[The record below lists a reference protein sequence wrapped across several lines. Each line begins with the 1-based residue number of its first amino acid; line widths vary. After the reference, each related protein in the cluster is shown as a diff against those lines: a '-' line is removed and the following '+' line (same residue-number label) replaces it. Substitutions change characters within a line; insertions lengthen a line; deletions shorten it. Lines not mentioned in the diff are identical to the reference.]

1 MNSQRKTVIFDMD
14 GVIFDTENLW
24 MDGWKH
30 AGAAF
35 GVENAGEI
43 FKKVIGT
50 TSIKTKEIALENF
63 GDDFPY
69 DDFLKIASDYFW
81 GYQEKYGMGEPTD
94 EMMDAMKVDM
104 DKYEYDRIIAFG
116 SGTIVDICKVLSC
129 EIPDKAADLYTGKV
143 EAKRIKEL
151 VLVPTTCGTGSEV
164 TNVAVAS
171 IPSMDLKKGIATEE
185 TYADCAVLIPESLA
199 GLPDKVFAT
208 SSVDA
213 LIHAVESFLSP
224 KASPFTDLF
233 GAKAIEMIMNGYA
246 KIIERGGN
254 TKENRADL
262 LKDFAIASNYAG
274 IAFGN
279 AGCGAVHALSY
290 AHGGAFHI
298 PHGEANFICFTEVF
312 KMYMRKQPTGK
323 IEVLNKMLAD
333 VMGCDLANVYDELDA
348 FLGKIL
354 DKKPLKEYGM
364 TEDQV
369 APFAKSTV
377 DNQQRLLGNNYVPLT
392 EEEIAEIFQ
401 NLY

>member
-1 MNSQRKTVIFDMD
+1 MQALRVVPAINY
-14 GVIFDTENLW
+14 FDT
-24 MDGWKH
+24 
-30 AGAAF
+30 
-35 GVENAGEI
+35 
-43 FKKVIGT
+43 FKEFNDEFKLGKGDILVTNQRMYDPYVKPLGIDIPVI
-50 TSIKTKEIALENF
+50 
-63 GDDFPY
+63 
-69 DDFLKIASDYFW
+69 
-81 GYQEKYGMGEPTD
+81 YQEKYGAGEPTD
-94 EMMDAMKVDM
+94 EMMDAMKAEM
-104 DKYEYDRIIAFG
+104 DKYDYNRIIAFG
-116 SGTIVDICKVLSC
+116 GGTIVDCCKVLAC
-129 EIPDKAADLYTGKV
+129 DIPDKVADLYTGKV
-143 EAKRIKEL
+143 APKRVKEL
-151 VLVPTTCGTGSEV
+151 VVVPTTCGTGSEV

-171 IPSMDLKKGIATEE
+171 IPSLNLKKGIADEE
-185 TYADCAVLIPESLA
+185 TYADIAVLIPESLQ

-224 KASPFTDLF
+224 KASPFTEMYSI
-233 GAKAIEMIMNGYA
+233 KAIEMIMNGY
-246 KIIERGGN
+246 KTIIERGGN

-262 LKDFAIASNYAG
+262 LKDFCLAANYAG

-312 KMYMRKQPTGK
+312 KMYMRKQPVGK
-323 IEVLNKMLAD
+323 IQIANKLFAD
-333 VMGCDLANVYDELDA
+333 VLGCAEADVYPELDK

-354 DKKPLKEYGM
+354 EKKPLKEYGM

>member
-1 MNSQRKTVIFDMD
+1 MQALRVVPSIHY
-14 GVIFDTENLW
+14 FDTFKDFNVEFKLGKGDILVTNQW
-24 MDGWKH
+24 MYD
-30 AGAAF
+30 
-35 GVENAGEI
+35 
-43 FKKVIGT
+43 
-50 TSIKTKEIALENF
+50 
-63 GDDFPY
+63 PY
-69 DDFLKIASDYFW
+69 VKPLGIDMPVV
-81 GYQEKYGMGEPTD
+81 YQEKYGAGEPTD
-94 EMMDAMKVDM
+94 EMMDAMKAEM
-104 DKYEYDRIIAFG
+104 DKYDYNRIIAFG
-116 SGTIVDICKVLSC
+116 GGTIVDCCKVLAC
-129 EIPDKAADLYTGKV
+129 DIPDKVADLYTGKV
-143 EAKRIKEL
+143 APKRVKEL
-151 VLVPTTCGTGSEV
+151 VVVPTTCGTGSEV

-171 IPSMDLKKGIATEE
+171 IPSLNLKKGIADEE
-185 TYADCAVLIPESLA
+185 TYADIAVLIPESLQ

-224 KASPFTDLF
+224 KASPFTEMYSI
-233 GAKAIEMIMNGYA
+233 KAIEMIMNGY
-246 KIIERGGN
+246 KTIIERGGN

-262 LKDFAIASNYAG
+262 LKDFCLAANYAG

-312 KMYMRKQPTGK
+312 KMYMRKQPVGK
-323 IEVLNKMLAD
+323 IQIANKLFAD
-333 VMGCDLANVYDELDA
+333 VLGCAEADVYPELDK

-354 DKKPLKEYGM
+354 EKKPLKEYGM

>member
-1 MNSQRKTVIFDMD
+1 MLALKLVPDIHY
-14 GVIFDTENLW
+14 FDTFKEFAEEFKLGKGDILVTNEW
-24 MDGWKH
+24 MYKPY
-30 AGAAF
+30 
-35 GVENAGEI
+35 VEGLGLDMP
-43 FKKVIGT
+43 VV
-50 TSIKTKEIALENF
+50 
-63 GDDFPY
+63 
-69 DDFLKIASDYFW
+69 
-81 GYQEKYGMGEPTD
+81 YQEKFGAGEPTD
-94 EMMDAMKVDM
+94 EMMDAMKAEM
-104 DKYEYDRIIAFG
+104 DQYEYDRIIAFG
-116 SGTIVDICKVLSC
+116 GGTIVDCCKVLAC
-129 EIPDKAADLYTGKV
+129 EIPDKVADLYTDKYPC
-143 EAKRIKEL
+143 KKIKKL
-151 VLVPTTCGTGSEV
+151 IAVPTTCGTGSEV

-171 IPSMDLKKGIATEE
+171 LPKLGLKKGIATPD
-185 TYADCAVLIPESLA
+185 TFADEAVLIPESLQ

-224 KASPFTDLF
+224 KASPLTEILSK
-233 GAKAIEMIMNGYA
+233 KAIEMIMGGYK
-246 KIIERGGN
+246 KIVERGGN

-262 LKDFAIASNYAG
+262 LKDFILAANYAG

-312 KMYMRKQPTGK
+312 KMYMRKQPVGK
-323 IEVLNKMLAD
+323 IQEANKLFCDVL
-333 VMGCDLANVYDELDA
+333 GCDEAVVYEELDA

-354 DKKPLKEYGM
+354 EKKPLKEYGM

-369 APFAKSTV
+369 AAFAKSTI

>member
-1 MNSQRKTVIFDMD
+1 MQALRVVPAINY
-14 GVIFDTENLW
+14 FDTFKDFNDEFKLGKGDILVTNQW
-24 MDGWKH
+24 MYD
-30 AGAAF
+30 
-35 GVENAGEI
+35 
-43 FKKVIGT
+43 
-50 TSIKTKEIALENF
+50 
-63 GDDFPY
+63 PY
-69 DDFLKIASDYFW
+69 VKPLGIDMPVV
-81 GYQEKYGMGEPTD
+81 YQEKYGAGEPTD
-94 EMMDAMKVDM
+94 EMMDAMKAEM
-104 DKYEYDRIIAFG
+104 DKYDYNRIIAFG
-116 SGTIVDICKVLSC
+116 GGTIVDCCKVLAC
-129 EIPDKAADLYTGKV
+129 DIPDKVADLYTGKV
-143 EAKRIKEL
+143 APKRVKEL
-151 VLVPTTCGTGSEV
+151 VVVPTTCGTGSEV

-171 IPSMDLKKGIATEE
+171 IPSLNLKKGIADEE
-185 TYADCAVLIPESLA
+185 TYADIAVLIPESLQ

-224 KASPFTDLF
+224 KASPFTEMYSI
-233 GAKAIEMIMNGYA
+233 KAIEMIMNGY
-246 KIIERGGN
+246 KTIIERGGN

-262 LKDFAIASNYAG
+262 LKDFCLAANYAG

-312 KMYMRKQPTGK
+312 KMYMRKQPVGK
-323 IEVLNKMLAD
+323 IQIANKLFAD
-333 VMGCDLANVYDELDA
+333 VLGCAEADVYPELDK

-354 DKKPLKEYGM
+354 EKKPLKEYGM

>member
-1 MNSQRKTVIFDMD
+1 MQALKLVPTIYYFDTFKDFNDEFQFGKGDILVTNEWMYKPYVEGLGIDMPVIF
-14 GVIFDTENLW
+14 
-24 MDGWKH
+24 
-30 AGAAF
+30 
-35 GVENAGEI
+35 
-43 FKKVIGT
+43 
-50 TSIKTKEIALENF
+50 
-63 GDDFPY
+63 
-69 DDFLKIASDYFW
+69 
-81 GYQEKYGMGEPTD
+81 QEKYGAGEPTD
-94 EMMDAMKVDM
+94 EMMDAMKADM

-116 SGTIVDICKVLSC
+116 GGTIVDCCKVLAC
-129 EIPDKAADLYTGKV
+129 EIPDKVADLYTDKYPC
-143 EAKRIKEL
+143 KKIKEL
-151 VLVPTTCGTGSEV
+151 IAVPTTCGTGSEV

-171 IPSMDLKKGIATEE
+171 IPSMNLKKGIATPD
-185 TYADCAVLIPESLA
+185 TFADAAVLIPESLQ

-224 KASPFTDLF
+224 KASPFTEILS
-233 GAKAIEMIMNGYA
+233 KQAIEMIMGGYK
-246 KIIERGGN
+246 KIVERGGN
-254 TKENRADL
+254 SAENRKDL
-262 LKDFAIASNYAG
+262 LKDFCLAATYAG

-312 KMYMRKQPTGK
+312 KMYMRKQPVGK
-323 IEVLNKMLAD
+323 IQEANKLFCDVL
-333 VMGCDLANVYDELDA
+333 GCDESVVYEELDA

-354 DKKPLKEYGM
+354 EKKPLKEYGM

-369 APFAKSTV
+369 ATFAKSTV

>member
-1 MNSQRKTVIFDMD
+1 MQALRVVPTIHY
-14 GVIFDTENLW
+14 FDTFKDFNDEFKLGKGDLLVTNQW
-24 MDGWKH
+24 MYD
-30 AGAAF
+30 
-35 GVENAGEI
+35 
-43 FKKVIGT
+43 
-50 TSIKTKEIALENF
+50 
-63 GDDFPY
+63 PY
-69 DDFLKIASDYFW
+69 VKPLGIDMPVV
-81 GYQEKYGMGEPTD
+81 YQEKYGSGEPTD
-94 EMMDAMKVDM
+94 EMMDAMKAEM
-104 DKYEYDRIIAFG
+104 DKYDYNRIIAFG
-116 SGTIVDICKVLSC
+116 GGTIVDCCKVLAC
-129 EIPDKAADLYTGKV
+129 DIPDKVADLYTGKV
-143 EAKRIKEL
+143 APKRVKEL
-151 VLVPTTCGTGSEV
+151 VVVPTTCGTGSEV

-171 IPSMDLKKGIATEE
+171 IPSLNLKKGIADEE
-185 TYADCAVLIPESLA
+185 TYADVAVLIPESLQ

-224 KASPFTDLF
+224 KASPFTEMYSI
-233 GAKAIEMIMNGYA
+233 KAIEMIMNGY
-246 KIIERGGN
+246 KEIIEKGGN

-262 LKDFAIASNYAG
+262 LKDFCLAANYAG

-312 KMYMRKQPTGK
+312 KMYLRKQPVGK
-323 IEVLNKMLAD
+323 IQVANKLFAD
-333 VMGCDLANVYDELDA
+333 VLGCAEADVYTALDD
-348 FLGKIL
+348 FLGKIIE
-354 DKKPLKEYGM
+354 KKPLKEYGM

-369 APFAKSTV
+369 AAFAKSTV

>member
-1 MNSQRKTVIFDMD
+1 MQALRVVPKIFY
-14 GVIFDTENLW
+14 FDTFKEFHEEFKLGKGDILVTNAW
-24 MDGWKH
+24 MYEPYVAPLGID
-30 AGAAF
+30 
-35 GVENAGEI
+35 I
-43 FKKVIGT
+43 PVI
-50 TSIKTKEIALENF
+50 
-63 GDDFPY
+63 
-69 DDFLKIASDYFW
+69 
-81 GYQEKYGMGEPTD
+81 YQEKYGAGEPTD
-94 EMMDAMKVDM
+94 EMMDAMKVEM

-116 SGTIVDICKVLSC
+116 GGTIVDICKVLAC

-151 VLVPTTCGTGSEV
+151 ILVPTTCGTGSEV

-171 IPSMDLKKGIATEE
+171 IPSLDLKKGIATEE
-185 TYADCAVLIPESLA
+185 TYADAAVLIPESLA

-233 GAKAIEMIMNGYA
+233 GAKAIDMIMKGYA

-333 VMGCDLANVYDELDA
+333 VMGCDVANVYEELDA

>member
-1 MNSQRKTVIFDMD
+1 MQALRVVPAIHY
-14 GVIFDTENLW
+14 FDTFKEFNEEFKLGKGDILVTNQW
-24 MDGWKH
+24 MYDPYVKPLG
-30 AGAAF
+30 
-35 GVENAGEI
+35 I
-43 FKKVIGT
+43 DMPVI
-50 TSIKTKEIALENF
+50 
-63 GDDFPY
+63 
-69 DDFLKIASDYFW
+69 
-81 GYQEKYGMGEPTD
+81 YQEKYGAGEPTD
-94 EMMDAMKVDM
+94 EMMDAMKAEM

-116 SGTIVDICKVLSC
+116 GGTIVDCCKVLAC
-129 EIPDKAADLYTGKV
+129 EIPEKVADLYTGKV
-143 EAKRIKEL
+143 APKRVKEL
-151 VLVPTTCGTGSEV
+151 VVVPTTCGTGSEV

-171 IPSMDLKKGIATEE
+171 IPSLDLKKGIADEQ
-185 TYADCAVLIPESLA
+185 TYADTAVLIPESLA

-224 KASPFTDLF
+224 KASPFTEMYSI
-233 GAKAIEMIMNGYA
+233 KAIEMIMSGYK

-262 LKDFAIASNYAG
+262 LKDFCLAANYAG

-312 KMYMRKQPTGK
+312 KMYMRKQPVGK
-323 IEVLNKMLAD
+323 IQEANKLFAD
-333 VMGCDLANVYDELDA
+333 VLGCAEADVYEALDE
-348 FLGKIL
+348 FLGKIIE
-354 DKKPLKEYGM
+354 KKPLKEYGM

>member
-1 MNSQRKTVIFDMD
+1 MQALRVVPSIHY
-14 GVIFDTENLW
+14 FDTFKDFNDEFKLGKGDILVTNQW
-24 MDGWKH
+24 MYDPYVKPLG
-30 AGAAF
+30 
-35 GVENAGEI
+35 I
-43 FKKVIGT
+43 DIPVI
-50 TSIKTKEIALENF
+50 
-63 GDDFPY
+63 
-69 DDFLKIASDYFW
+69 
-81 GYQEKYGMGEPTD
+81 YQEKYGAGEPTD
-94 EMMDAMKVDM
+94 EMMDAMKAEM
-104 DKYEYDRIIAFG
+104 DKYDYNRIIAFG
-116 SGTIVDICKVLSC
+116 GGTIVDCCKVLAC
-129 EIPDKAADLYTGKV
+129 DIPDKVADLYTGKV
-143 EAKRIKEL
+143 APKRVKEL
-151 VLVPTTCGTGSEV
+151 VVVPTTCGTGSEV

-171 IPSMDLKKGIATEE
+171 IPSLNLKKGIADEE
-185 TYADCAVLIPESLA
+185 TYADIAVLIPESLQ

-224 KASPFTDLF
+224 KASPFTEMYSI
-233 GAKAIEMIMNGYA
+233 KAIEMIMNGY
-246 KIIERGGN
+246 KTIIERGGN

-262 LKDFAIASNYAG
+262 LKDFCLAANYAG

-312 KMYMRKQPTGK
+312 KMYMRKQPVGK
-323 IEVLNKMLAD
+323 IQIANKLFAD
-333 VMGCDLANVYDELDA
+333 VLGCAEADVYPELDK

-354 DKKPLKEYGM
+354 EKKPLKEYGM

>member
-1 MNSQRKTVIFDMD
+1 MQALRVVPKIFY
-14 GVIFDTENLW
+14 FDTFKEFNEEFKLGKGDILVTNEW
-24 MDGWKH
+24 MYTPYVAPLGLD
-30 AGAAF
+30 
-35 GVENAGEI
+35 I
-43 FKKVIGT
+43 PVI
-50 TSIKTKEIALENF
+50 
-63 GDDFPY
+63 
-69 DDFLKIASDYFW
+69 
-81 GYQEKYGMGEPTD
+81 YQEKYGMGEPTD

-116 SGTIVDICKVLSC
+116 GGTIVDICKVLAC

-171 IPSMDLKKGIATEE
+171 IPSMNLKKGIATEE
-185 TYADCAVLIPESLA
+185 TYADAAVLIPESLA

-233 GAKAIEMIMNGYA
+233 GAKAIEMIMKGYA

-333 VMGCDLANVYDELDA
+333 VMGCDTANVYEELDA

>member
-1 MNSQRKTVIFDMD
+1 MQALRVVPKIFY
-14 GVIFDTENLW
+14 FDTFKDFNEEFKLGKGDILVTNEW
-24 MDGWKH
+24 MYTPYVAPLGID
-30 AGAAF
+30 
-35 GVENAGEI
+35 I
-43 FKKVIGT
+43 PVI
-50 TSIKTKEIALENF
+50 
-63 GDDFPY
+63 
-69 DDFLKIASDYFW
+69 
-81 GYQEKYGMGEPTD
+81 YQEKYGMGEPTD

-116 SGTIVDICKVLSC
+116 GGTIVDICKVLSC

-254 TKENRADL
+254 TKENRAAL

>member
-1 MNSQRKTVIFDMD
+1 MQALRVVPKIFY
-14 GVIFDTENLW
+14 FDTFKEFNEEFKLGKGDILVTNAW
-24 MDGWKH
+24 MYDPYVAPLG
-30 AGAAF
+30 
-35 GVENAGEI
+35 I
-43 FKKVIGT
+43 DIPVI
-50 TSIKTKEIALENF
+50 
-63 GDDFPY
+63 
-69 DDFLKIASDYFW
+69 
-81 GYQEKYGMGEPTD
+81 YQEKYGMGEPTD

-116 SGTIVDICKVLSC
+116 GGTIVDICKVLAC

-143 EAKRIKEL
+143 EAKRIKDL

-171 IPSMDLKKGIATEE
+171 IPSMNLKKGIATEE
-185 TYADCAVLIPESLA
+185 TYADAAVLIPESLA

-333 VMGCDLANVYDELDA
+333 VMGCDTANVYEELDA

>member
-1 MNSQRKTVIFDMD
+1 MQALRVVPAIHY
-14 GVIFDTENLW
+14 FDTFKEFNEEFKLGKGDILVTNQW
-24 MDGWKH
+24 MYDPYVKPLG
-30 AGAAF
+30 
-35 GVENAGEI
+35 I
-43 FKKVIGT
+43 DMPVI
-50 TSIKTKEIALENF
+50 
-63 GDDFPY
+63 
-69 DDFLKIASDYFW
+69 
-81 GYQEKYGMGEPTD
+81 YQEKYGAGEPTD
-94 EMMDAMKVDM
+94 EMMDAMKAEM

-116 SGTIVDICKVLSC
+116 GGTIVDCCKVLAC
-129 EIPDKAADLYTGKV
+129 EIPEKVADLYTGKV
-143 EAKRIKEL
+143 APKRVKEL
-151 VLVPTTCGTGSEV
+151 VVVPTTCGTGSEV

-171 IPSMDLKKGIATEE
+171 IPSLDLKKGIADEQ
-185 TYADCAVLIPESLA
+185 TYADTAVLIPESLA

-224 KASPFTDLF
+224 KASPFTEMYSI
-233 GAKAIEMIMNGYA
+233 KAIEMIMSGYK
-246 KIIERGGN
+246 KIVERGGN

-262 LKDFAIASNYAG
+262 LKDFCLAANYAG

-312 KMYMRKQPTGK
+312 KMYMRKQPVGK
-323 IEVLNKMLAD
+323 IQEANKLFAD
-333 VMGCDLANVYDELDA
+333 VLGCAEADVYDALDE
-348 FLGKIL
+348 FLGKIIE
-354 DKKPLKEYGM
+354 KKPLKEYGM

>member
-1 MNSQRKTVIFDMD
+1 MQALRVVPAIHY
-14 GVIFDTENLW
+14 FDTFKDFNEEFKLGKGDILVTNQW
-24 MDGWKH
+24 MYDPYVAPLG
-30 AGAAF
+30 
-35 GVENAGEI
+35 I
-43 FKKVIGT
+43 DMPVI
-50 TSIKTKEIALENF
+50 
-63 GDDFPY
+63 
-69 DDFLKIASDYFW
+69 
-81 GYQEKYGMGEPTD
+81 YQEKYGAGEPTD
-94 EMMDAMKVDM
+94 EMMDAMKAEM

-116 SGTIVDICKVLSC
+116 GGTIVDICKVLAC

-143 EAKRIKEL
+143 EAKRIKKL
-151 VLVPTTCGTGSEV
+151 ILVPTTCGTGSEV

-171 IPSMDLKKGIATEE
+171 IPSLNLKKGIATEE
-185 TYADCAVLIPESLA
+185 TYADAAVLIPESMT

-224 KASPFTDLF
+224 KASPLTDLF
-233 GAKAIEMIMNGYA
+233 GAKAIEMIMNGYK

-254 TKENRADL
+254 SKENRADL
-262 LKDFAIASNYAG
+262 LKDFALASNYAG

-298 PHGEANFICFTEVF
+298 PHGEANFICFTAVF

-323 IEVLNKMLAD
+323 IEVLNAMLAD
-333 VMGCDLANVYDELDA
+333 VLGCDAADVYPELDK
-348 FLGKIL
+348 FLGELIEL
-354 DKKPLKEYGM
+354 KPLREYGM

-369 APFAKSTV
+369 ATFAKSTIE
-377 DNQQRLLGNNYVPLT
+377 NQQRLLGNNYVPLT

-401 NLY
+401 SLY

>member
-1 MNSQRKTVIFDMD
+1 MQALRVVPAIHY
-14 GVIFDTENLW
+14 FDTFKDFNDEFKLGKGDLLVTNQW
-24 MDGWKH
+24 MYD
-30 AGAAF
+30 
-35 GVENAGEI
+35 
-43 FKKVIGT
+43 
-50 TSIKTKEIALENF
+50 
-63 GDDFPY
+63 PY
-69 DDFLKIASDYFW
+69 VKPLGIDMPVV
-81 GYQEKYGMGEPTD
+81 YQEKYGAGEPTD
-94 EMMDAMKVDM
+94 EMMDAMKAEM
-104 DKYEYDRIIAFG
+104 DKYDYNRIIAFG
-116 SGTIVDICKVLSC
+116 GGTIVDCCKVLAC
-129 EIPDKAADLYTGKV
+129 DIPDKVADLYTGKV
-143 EAKRIKEL
+143 APKRVKEL
-151 VLVPTTCGTGSEV
+151 IVVPTTCGTGSEV

-171 IPSMDLKKGIATEE
+171 IPSLNLKKGIADEE
-185 TYADCAVLIPESLA
+185 TYADIAVLIPESLQ

-224 KASPFTDLF
+224 KASPFTEMYSV
-233 GAKAIEMIMNGYA
+233 KAIEMIMNGYK

-254 TKENRADL
+254 TKENRADQ
-262 LKDFAIASNYAG
+262 LKDFCLAANYAG

-312 KMYMRKQPTGK
+312 KMYMRKQPVGK
-323 IEVLNKMLAD
+323 IQIANKLFAD
-333 VMGCDLANVYDELDA
+333 VLGCAEADVYTALDE
-348 FLGKIL
+348 FLGKIIE
-354 DKKPLKEYGM
+354 KKPLKEYGM

-369 APFAKSTV
+369 ASFAKSTV

>member
-1 MNSQRKTVIFDMD
+1 MQALRVVPKIFY
-14 GVIFDTENLW
+14 FDTFKEFNEEFKLGKGDILVTNEW
-24 MDGWKH
+24 MYTPYVAPLGLD
-30 AGAAF
+30 
-35 GVENAGEI
+35 VP
-43 FKKVIGT
+43 VI
-50 TSIKTKEIALENF
+50 
-63 GDDFPY
+63 
-69 DDFLKIASDYFW
+69 
-81 GYQEKYGMGEPTD
+81 YQEKYGMGEPTD

-116 SGTIVDICKVLSC
+116 GGTIVDICKVLAC

-171 IPSMDLKKGIATEE
+171 IPSMNLKKGIATEE
-185 TYADCAVLIPESLA
+185 TYADAAVLIPESLA

-224 KASPFTDLF
+224 KASDFTDLF
-233 GAKAIEMIMNGYA
+233 GAKAIEMIMKGYA

-254 TKENRADL
+254 SKENRADL

-333 VMGCDLANVYDELDA
+333 VMGCDTANVYEELDA

>member
-1 MNSQRKTVIFDMD
+1 MQALRVVPTIHY
-14 GVIFDTENLW
+14 FDTFKDFNDEFKLGKGDLLVTNQW
-24 MDGWKH
+24 MYD
-30 AGAAF
+30 
-35 GVENAGEI
+35 
-43 FKKVIGT
+43 
-50 TSIKTKEIALENF
+50 
-63 GDDFPY
+63 PY
-69 DDFLKIASDYFW
+69 VKPLGIDMPVV
-81 GYQEKYGMGEPTD
+81 YQEKYGSGEPTD
-94 EMMDAMKVDM
+94 EMMDAMKAEI
-104 DKYEYDRIIAFG
+104 DKYDYNRIIAFG
-116 SGTIVDICKVLSC
+116 GGTIVDCCKVLAC
-129 EIPDKAADLYTGKV
+129 DIPDKVADLYTGKV
-143 EAKRIKEL
+143 APKRVKEL
-151 VLVPTTCGTGSEV
+151 VVVPTTCGTGSEV

-171 IPSMDLKKGIATEE
+171 IPSLNLKKGIADEE
-185 TYADCAVLIPESLA
+185 TYADVAVLIPESLQ

-224 KASPFTDLF
+224 KASPFTEMYSI
-233 GAKAIEMIMNGYA
+233 KAIEMIMNGY
-246 KIIERGGN
+246 KEIIEKGGN

-262 LKDFAIASNYAG
+262 LKDFCLAANYAG

-312 KMYMRKQPTGK
+312 KMYMRKQPVGK
-323 IEVLNKMLAD
+323 IQVANKLFAD
-333 VMGCDLANVYDELDA
+333 VLGCAEADVYTALDD
-348 FLGKIL
+348 FLGKIIE
-354 DKKPLKEYGM
+354 KKPLKEYGM

-369 APFAKSTV
+369 AAFAKSTV